1 LNSKI
6 KKNHK
11 GSQIVHKNVMNLMVK
26 TVSVFESGVKN
37 YRGKTKKQKDGSAC
51 MRQVG
56 VRGWLVGCEGDGGG
70 HVAGWLARLT
80 GASYRGCL
88 AWLQS

>member
-1 LNSKI
+1 
-6 KKNHK
+6 
-11 GSQIVHKNVMNLMVK
+11 MNLMVK

-56 VRGWLVGCEGDGGG
+56 VRGWLVGCEGDGVGTWP
-70 HVAGWLARLT
+70 VGWL
-80 GASYRGCL
+80 G
-88 AWLQS
+88 